1 MFSACF
7 RPARR
12 WLAGLSLVLLI
23 AACGTVE
30 TPDLSPDVM
39 LLQAEG
45 DEVFVDRGLE
55 SGAEKVTGTLEL
67 IEGDRIT
74 TGTGSRAYFLNGAG
88 HVLLLTGGT
97 ELDFSRF
104 FQVAGA
110 VMREIVVEQRSGT
123 VLFSIPE
130 LPDGVFFQVRAGKI
144 AMLVQGP
151 AVEFAVAIG
160 PRDTFVKVFTGEVDV
175 LLRRLDGNVDEL
187 RAGAGEV
194 VRSPLGETLE
204 LTSGGQVHPDEDELL
219 SDLRAR
225 VAAVLEVAGLSQ
237 ATPDIPPL
245 NLRVSTP
252 TPTSPDRP
260 RTPVGPG
267 GPGGPDAVSTPTGV
281 DVGVSA
287 PAKPDAPSADA
298 IAEPR
303 IEDQADEPAP
313 DQPDEP
319 VSREIDSPGEVAT
332 PPADE

>member
-1 MFSACF
+1 MIRDCF
-7 RPARR
+7 RSARP
-12 WLAGLSLVLLI
+12 WLAGLALALHL

-30 TPDLSPDVM
+30 TPDLSPDMV

-45 DEVFVDRGLE
+45 DQVFVDRGRD
-55 SGAEKVTGTLEL
+55 SGAEKVNGTIEVV
-67 IEGDRIT
+67 EGDQIAA
-74 TGTGSRAYFLNGAG
+74 GTDSRAYFLNGGG

-104 FQVAGA
+104 FKVAGA

-123 VLFSIPE
+123 ILFSIPE
-130 LPDGVFFQVRAGKI
+130 LPNGVFFQVRAGKV
-144 AMLVQGP
+144 AMLMHGP
-151 AVEFAVAIG
+151 AAEFAVSIG
-160 PRDTFVKVFTGEVDV
+160 PQDTSVKVFSGEVDV
-175 LLRRLDGNVDEL
+175 LLRQLDGDVDEL
-187 RAGAGEV
+187 TARIGEIVRA
-194 VRSPLGETLE
+194 PLGEMLE
-204 LTSGGQVHPDEDELL
+204 LTSEGQIHPDEDELL

-237 ATPDIPPL
+237 ATPDILPL

-267 GPGGPDAVSTPTGV
+267 GPGGPDAVSTPAGV

-303 IEDQADEPAP
+303 IEDQ
-313 DQPDEP
+313 PDESASP
-319 VSREIDSPGEVAT
+319 DIDLPGEVAT